1 MKQKKK
7 KIRMAALITVLSVLV
22 LFFAVFLLFQ
32 TRKIEVTGNQY
43 CQDEEL
49 VKWVQKDKYAFNS
62 IYIWWKY
69 NYGDVTKPVA
79 IESVKVSIKNPWTVV
94 MKAKE
99 KEFLG
104 YFDYQGEFLYFDE
117 EGTAAL
123 KTTEVIHGAPFIE
136 GLELNTKKVKMN
148 KKLPVTDQDI
158 FERIVEV
165 TRLSNKYELSSDRLT
180 CSDGGVNLI
189 FGVVTVQLGKGNYE
203 MKIAQISPILEKLN
217 EKFAGQAGVL
227 HLENYETAGTSV
239 RFVPEKAAETEVDEG
254 QDAGQTDENQSGESE
269 AAQTDQT
276 SEAGTGEGET
286 TE

>member
-7 KIRMAALITVLSVLV
+7 KIRIAALITVLSVLV

-49 VKWVQKDKYAFNS
+49 VKCVQKEKYSFNS
-62 IYIWWKY
+62 IYICWKY
-69 NYGDVTKPVA
+69 IYGYVTKTAA
-79 IESVKVSIKNPWTVV
+79 IESVKFSIKNPWTVV
-94 MKAKE
+94 MKVKE

-117 EGTAAL
+117 
-123 KTTEVIHGAPFIE
+123 
-136 GLELNTKKVKMN
+136 
-148 KKLPVTDQDI
+148 
-158 FERIVEV
+158 
-165 TRLSNKYELSSDRLT
+165 SNKYELSSDRLT

-217 EKFAGQAGVL
+217 EKFTGQDRLTCSDGGVNLIFGVVTVQLGKGNYEMKIAQISPILEKLNEKFTGQAGVL
-227 HLENYETAGTSV
+227 HLENYETSGTSV
-239 RFVPEKAAETEVDEG
+239 RFVPEKAAEAKAGEG
-254 QDAGQTDENQSGESE
+254 QDAGQTDENESGESE

-276 SEAGTGEGET
+276 SAAGTGEGET

>member
-1 MKQKKK
+1 M
-7 KIRMAALITVLSVLV
+7 
-22 LFFAVFLLFQ
+22 
-32 TRKIEVTGNQY
+32 
-43 CQDEEL
+43 
-49 VKWVQKDKYAFNS
+49 
-62 IYIWWKY
+62 
-69 NYGDVTKPVA
+69 
-79 IESVKVSIKNPWTVV
+79 
-94 MKAKE
+94 
-99 KEFLG
+99 
-104 YFDYQGEFLYFDE
+104 
-117 EGTAAL
+117 
-123 KTTEVIHGAPFIE
+123 IHGAPFIE